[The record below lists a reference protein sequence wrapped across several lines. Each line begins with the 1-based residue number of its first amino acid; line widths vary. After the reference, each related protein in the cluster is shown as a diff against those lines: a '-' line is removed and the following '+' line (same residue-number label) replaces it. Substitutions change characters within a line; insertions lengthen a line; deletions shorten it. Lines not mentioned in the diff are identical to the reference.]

1 MIKFYKNYPNF
12 IINISSFQNS
22 DYHIMKNI
30 ISEIIEYS
38 YCNKKNITVYV
49 DTFNL
54 SDYSILYI
62 YKLIKFN
69 NKFTYSEVKYISN
82 IELYINNKNKLLVS
96 KFIYILK
103 VLCPI
108 NININYLIKEK
119 KWHKIFKEI

>member
-1 MIKFYKNYPNF
+1 
-12 IINISSFQNS
+12 
-22 DYHIMKNI
+22 MKSI

-82 IELYINNKNKLLVS
+82 IELYINNKNKSLVS

>member
-22 DYHIMKNI
+22 DYNIMKSI

-82 IELYINNKNKLLVS
+82 IELYINNKNKSLVS